1 MRSAASRLSLH
12 TKVLLGTLLPLLT
25 ILAISS
31 SFQYLRHRGLM
42 LEELRRSAA
51 NAARIVQAS
60 LHRAMLTNDRLAIGN
75 IVTQIAAQRGVRRVF
90 ILDKEGHVAVS
101 TVPRDVGATLSIKD
115 STCQVCHRNGQTA
128 KAGSLIMTDTSG
140 QRVLRSVTSIVKGP
154 RCQACHPRDDATY
167 GVLMI
172 DFSTESVEA
181 QLARERR
188 DTILWSLGAL
198 ALLAVAIVAIM
209 RRLVVGPL
217 ERLTEVVRRVG
228 RGELSQRVGLAGG
241 DEIGEL
247 SRAFDSMAEGLEGKA
262 TLERQVSERTVAL
275 QLLYEELQKKEALRG
290 QLLAQLWTVQE
301 DERRRI
307 ARELHDHTSQALTS
321 LLVGLKMLAEAADP
335 AKMRERVRSL
345 RAIAAQTLEDVHDLA
360 VQLRPSVLDDMGLV
374 AGSEHMA
381 KTFSAH
387 FGIPVHFQAVGFEGR
402 RLPPAVETAVYRI
415 VQEALTNV
423 ARHAQAANADVLLE
437 CRGDRVLALVED
449 DGHGFDVAGTL
460 GQRGS
465 GRLGL
470 FGMQERATLVGGT
483 LSVESSS
490 TGTTV
495 VLEVPLVESKDV
507 VSDGQDA
514 GAPGR

>member
-1 MRSAASRLSLH
+1 MRPTVPRLSLR
-12 TKVLLGTLLPLLT
+12 TKVMLGTLLPLLT

-31 SFQYLRHRGLM
+31 SLQYVRHRRLM

-60 LHRAMLTNDRLAIGN
+60 LHRAMLTNDRLAMGTT
-75 IVTQIAAQRGVRRVF
+75 VTQIAAQRGVRRVF
-90 ILDKEGHVAVS
+90 ILDKEGNVAVS
-101 TVPRDVGATLSIKD
+101 TVPRDVGTTLSIRDK
-115 STCQVCHRNGQTA
+115 TCQICHRNGQTA
-128 KAGSLIMTDTSG
+128 EAGSLIMTDASG
-140 QRVLRSVTSIVKGP
+140 QRVLRNVTAIPKGP

-172 DFSTESVEA
+172 DFGTEAVEA

-198 ALLAVAIVAIM
+198 GVLAAAIVAIM
-209 RRLVVGPL
+209 RWLIVGPL

-228 RGELSQRVGLAGG
+228 RGELSQRARLAGG

-247 SRAFDSMAEGLEGKA
+247 SQTFDSMAEGLEGKA
-262 TLERQVSERTVAL
+262 ALERQVRERTVAL
-275 QLLYEELQKKEALRG
+275 QLLYEELQNKEVLRG

-301 DERRRI
+301 EERRRI

-321 LLVGLKMLAEAADP
+321 LLVGLKMLSEADEP
-335 AKMRERVRSL
+335 GKIRERVGAL
-345 RAIAAQTLEDVHDLA
+345 RAIAAQTLEGVHDLS

-374 AGSEHMA
+374 AGSEHMI

-402 RLPPAVETAVYRI
+402 RLPPEVETAVYRI

-423 ARHAQAANADVLLE
+423 ARHAQAENADVLLE

-449 DGHGFDVAGTL
+449 DGHGFDVAAAL
-460 GQRGS
+460 GQRGK

-470 FGMQERATLVGGT
+470 FGMQERAALVGGT
-483 LSVESSS
+483 LTVESSPA
-490 TGTTV
+490 GTTV
-495 VLEVPLVESKDV
+495 VLEIPLVGSKEVENDE
-507 VSDGQDA
+507 QDA
-514 GAPGR
+514 RAPGR